1 MFCFL
6 SNSKSFK
13 LQSCQTLSENTIWK
27 QQTEY
32 EWNIYISLS
41 AGKRHWIC
49 FDVHA
54 VENLSLEMLWCA
66 QQRNNLP
73 FLPLCLS
80 FCLVGECSFSSAG
93 VHDGGVFSR
102 IFQILYRNEEVTLE
116 DRMNFRLHLLLDGER
131 VSVPLLWQQKRRTHV
146 RLALKAAGCQPEG
159 YRFKSPRKYEY
170 ELE

>member
-13 LQSCQTLSENTIWK
+13 SQSCQTLSENTTWK

-41 AGKRHWIC
+41 AGKHHWIC

-73 FLPLCLS
+73 FLPLCL
-80 FCLVGECSFSSAG
+80 FVCLAACRRVQFQQRRGSRWWRVQSDLSDPVQEWGGDPGGPHELQIAPAAGRGEGECPAA
-93 VHDGGVFSR
+93 
-102 IFQILYRNEEVTLE
+102 LTTEETNTCE
-116 DRMNFRLHLLLDGER
+116 ASG
-131 VSVPLLWQQKRRTHV
+131 
-146 RLALKAAGCQPEG
+146 
-159 YRFKSPRKYEY
+159 
-170 ELE
+170 